1 MQADSPAPGDIRA
14 AVLARLSWRLVP
26 FLFLLYVV
34 AYLDRI
40 NVGFAALQMQ
50 GQLHFSDAVY
60 GLGAG
65 MFFAGYLLFQ
75 VPSNL
80 VLEHIGAR
88 RWISSLMI
96 SWGVISA
103 SMVLVTTARSFY
115 VLRFLLGI
123 AESGFFPGI
132 ILYLG
137 HWFPA
142 PARARNLAL
151 FMTAGPISAVI
162 GGPLSGRI
170 LELQNRAGLAGW
182 QWLFL
187 LEGLPAVLLGIV
199 AMSYLTDRPAAAHWL
214 SEEHRAWLMD
224 ELRREQT
231 ALAGVVR
238 TEIRSIFSDA
248 RIWLL
253 AIVYLGLALASYGI
267 SFWLPTVIR
276 GLAVKRTFMIGLLFT
291 IPYMCGVVTM
301 VLTGLHSDRSGER
314 RWHVSIAALASSVGL
329 FSAAYSTSIVSTMM
343 AFSLAV
349 LGINAMLGPFWAL
362 PTTMLGGA
370 AAAAGIAMINTIGNL
385 GGFLGPYVIGILKT
399 RSGGFRSSLLL
410 LSAGML
416 TSSVGTLLVRLR
428 PESPGGDS

>member
-1 MQADSPAPGDIRA
+1 
-14 AVLARLSWRLVP
+14 
-26 FLFLLYVV
+26 
-34 AYLDRI
+34 
-40 NVGFAALQMQ
+40 
-50 GQLHFSDAVY
+50 
-60 GLGAG
+60 
-65 MFFAGYLLFQ
+65 
-75 VPSNL
+75 
-80 VLEHIGAR
+80 
-88 RWISSLMI
+88 
-96 SWGVISA
+96 
-103 SMVLVTTARSFY
+103 
-115 VLRFLLGI
+115 
-123 AESGFFPGI
+123 
-132 ILYLG
+132 
-137 HWFPA
+137 
-142 PARARNLAL
+142 
-151 FMTAGPISAVI
+151 
-162 GGPLSGRI
+162 
-170 LELQNRAGLAGW
+170 
-182 QWLFL
+182 
-187 LEGLPAVLLGIV
+187 
-199 AMSYLTDRPAAAHWL
+199 MSYLTDRPAAAHWL

-301 VLTGLHSDRSGER
+301 VLTGLHSDRTGER